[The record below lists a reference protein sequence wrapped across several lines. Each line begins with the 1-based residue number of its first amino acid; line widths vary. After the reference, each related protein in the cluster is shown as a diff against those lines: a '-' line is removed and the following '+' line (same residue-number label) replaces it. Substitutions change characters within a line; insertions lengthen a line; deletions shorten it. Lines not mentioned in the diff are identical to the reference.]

1 MTNFFRYDAS
11 GQKRGPFN
19 EQQLQALAA
28 HGKILPTTPLETDTG
43 YKGTAGQIP
52 GLQFNTAAPSP
63 FTQTQPPPSVNY
75 PGTRNPKSRIVAA
88 FLALFLGHLGIH
100 RFYLNEQ
107 EKGADFL
114 IRWFLGVGT
123 WFVGFLFGEANQGG
137 IVFIILSIAGIGILL
152 VVAFLALADFFRF
165 LTMRD
170 EDFDMK
176 YNT

>member
-63 FTQTQPPPSVNY
+63 FTQTLSPPSVNY
-75 PGTRNPKSRIVAA
+75 HETRPAIQKV
-88 FLALFLGHLGIH
+88 
-100 RFYLNEQ
+100 
-107 EKGADFL
+107 K
-114 IRWFLGVGT
+114 
-123 WFVGFLFGEANQGG
+123 
-137 IVFIILSIAGIGILL
+137 
-152 VVAFLALADFFRF
+152 
-165 LTMRD
+165 
-170 EDFDMK
+170 
-176 YNT
+176 